1 MTSKI
6 LYVLA
11 LFLSLQGFSQNV
23 KLKKAFNGKDLK
35 GWVIPDGNL
44 WWTVNN
50 KILEANSD
58 PTKKGTILWT
68 EKSYTNFVVE
78 LDFLMG
84 EGRVDSGV
92 FLRTEKQQIQI
103 GESGSLKRDM
113 TGSPYIP
120 GKGYP
125 VEAERM
131 KEILKLK
138 DWNTIKI
145 KANGGEYT
153 VWMNG
158 EEVMNYDSDTV
169 IENGPIGLQLHPGR
183 DMHISFR
190 NIKIGKLK

>member
-1 MTSKI
+1 MLRI
-6 LYVLA
+6 LVISL
-11 LFLSLQGFSQNV
+11 LFICASINAQKV
-23 KLKKAFNGKDLK
+23 KLKKVFNEKDLK
-35 GWVIPDGNL
+35 GWVIPKGNI
-44 WWTVNN
+44 WWTVHN
-50 KILEANSD
+50 KVLEATSD
-58 PTKKGTILWT
+58 ATKKGTILWT
-68 EKSYTNFVVE
+68 EESYENFVIE

-131 KEILKLK
+131 KELLKLK

-145 KANGGEYT
+145 KADGAAYT

-158 EEVMNYDSDTV
+158 EQVLRYNSETA
-169 IENGPIGLQLHPGR
+169 IKNGPIGLQLHPGR
-183 DMHISFR
+183 DMNISFR
-190 NIKIGKLK
+190 NIKIGAIK

>member
-1 MTSKI
+1 MNSKI
-6 LYVLA
+6 LYVLL
-11 LFLSLQGFSQNV
+11 LFFSIQAYSQNV
-23 KLKKAFNGKDLK
+23 KLKKAFNGKNLK
-35 GWVIPDGNL
+35 GWVIPEGNL

-50 KILEANSD
+50 KILEAKSD

-68 EKSYTNFVVE
+68 EKSFTNFVIE

-84 EGRVDSGV
+84 AGRVDSGV

-125 VEAERM
+125 AEAERM

-145 KANGGEYT
+145 MADDSKYT

-158 EEVMNYDSDTV
+158 EQVMTYDSDTA

-183 DMHISFR
+183 DMNISFR
-190 NIKIGKLK
+190 NIKIGTLK

>member
-6 LYVLA
+6 LYVLL

>member
-1 MTSKI
+1 MNSKI
-6 LYVLA
+6 LYVFV
-11 LFLSLQGFSQNV
+11 LFIGIQGFSQNV
-23 KLKKAFNGKDLK
+23 KLKKAFNGKNLK
-35 GWVIPDGNL
+35 GWVIPEGNI
-44 WWTVNN
+44 WWEVND
-50 KILEANSD
+50 KILEATSD

-68 EKSYTNFVVE
+68 EASYNDFVVE

-84 EGRVDSGV
+84 EGRVDSGI
-92 FLRTEKQQIQI
+92 FIRTEKQQIQI

-138 DWNTIKI
+138 DWNTIKV
-145 KANGGEYT
+145 KAVGGAYT

-158 EEVMNYDSDTV
+158 EEVMNYNSDTA

-183 DMHISFR
+183 DMNISFR
-190 NIKIGKLK
+190 NIKIGKIK